1 MPHGGYHGTVKMGGN
16 VVQQGY
22 QDSSGDYQVR
32 GGIDNSS
39 RLDFNPPQSNQNNQ
53 TAAEAKEE
61 IEKKFPILSG
71 KNIFTESG
79 YKNPNLIDYGVKHTM
94 VPKDL
99 YSATSIGADD
109 VKARAQQFNLA
120 NQRLNNLLRAEQEI
134 NLANQLR
141 STFAKA
147 GTGKADALR
156 PLFTG
161 DLGDKTFLGMNLG
174 STERPAATVINPFT
188 GERITTGKVREG
200 MTSPEYAQYM
210 SELYGLNPALMEET
224 FPFGSGQIA
233 KPILARIGEGIMGIP
248 GASEI
253 GQMGGD
259 ILNAMISPISGIFS
273 GKKTATPKIQYDN
286 MGNPVG
292 IISQSPE
299 SDGEDF
305 DITAP
310 KLDLGQYSAIP
321 EDYKGFFESE
331 FAKPVA
337 GGAAITYVTLP
348 DGRRIRFGD
357 TGSAAQFRKYLESIG
372 VTPQEEPTEKV
383 EVETPKEEKAP
394 FDLAQFYAGLP
405 TFNQSPYARQG
416 LGSYNEMLRKYF
428 G

>member
-1 MPHGGYHGTVKMGGN
+1 MPHGGYHGTVKIGNN
-16 VVQQGY
+16 VVQTASQNPNTGQY
-22 QDSSGDYQVR
+22 EIS
-32 GGIDNSS
+32 GGIDDSS
-39 RLDFNPPQSNQNNQ
+39 RLDFNPPSGNQNNQ
-53 TAAEAKEE
+53 NINQQVEDKKKE
-61 IEKKFPILSG
+61 IEAVNKAFSDLSSSEILGLENIQYGAPAEDTKKGL
-71 KNIFTESG
+71 
-79 YKNPNLIDYGVKHTM
+79 
-94 VPKDL
+94 
-99 YSATSIGADD
+99 ATLQNFQN
-109 VKARAQQFNLA
+109 QQ
-120 NQRLNNLLRAEQEI
+120 LNNLLRQQQEI

-147 GTGKADALR
+147 GTDKADALR

-224 FPFGSGQIA
+224 FPFGSGQMA
-233 KPILARIGEGIMGIP
+233 KPILARIGEGIMKIP

-273 GKKTATPKIQYDN
+273 GKKTVTPKIQYDN
-286 MGNPVG
+286 MGNPIG
-292 IISQSPE
+292 IVSQSPE

-337 GGAAITYVTLP
+337 GGMAITYVTLP
-348 DGRRIRFGD
+348 DGRRIKFGD

>member
-1 MPHGGYHGTVKMGGN
+1 
-16 VVQQGY
+16 
-22 QDSSGDYQVR
+22 
-32 GGIDNSS
+32 
-39 RLDFNPPQSNQNNQ
+39 
-53 TAAEAKEE
+53 
-61 IEKKFPILSG
+61 
-71 KNIFTESG
+71 
-79 YKNPNLIDYGVKHTM
+79 
-94 VPKDL
+94 
-99 YSATSIGADD
+99 
-109 VKARAQQFNLA
+109 
-120 NQRLNNLLRAEQEI
+120 
-134 NLANQLR
+134 
-141 STFAKA
+141 
-147 GTGKADALR
+147 
-156 PLFTG
+156 
-161 DLGDKTFLGMNLG
+161 
-174 STERPAATVINPFT
+174 
-188 GERITTGKVREG
+188 

-292 IISQSPE
+292 IISQLPE